1 MTQYITFMTDFGTR
15 DDSVG
20 CCHGVMLGRAPD
32 ARIIDITHEIAAYDI
47 RRGALTWRNVLP
59 YMPVGVHVAVVDPG
73 VGTARR
79 PIAAR
84 AARGDL
90 LVGPDNGL
98 LPAGAEALGG
108 VVAAVELTN
117 ESYML
122 SPRSN
127 TFHGRD
133 IFSPAAAALVTG
145 ADLGTCGPAL
155 DPNTLVRLTLPE
167 PRWEGE
173 ALHCLVS
180 YVDRFGNL
188 RLNAGEAPLARW
200 NLREGEGE
208 GVGVEL
214 GAQALRVPF
223 VRSFGVVGAGMPALI
238 VDSYQ
243 RLMLAINQ
251 GDAATSYG
259 IGVDAPV
266 VLRHP

>member
-1 MTQYITFMTDFGTR
+1 MTSYITFMTDFGTR

-32 ARIIDITHEIAAYDI
+32 ARIIDITHEIQAYDI

-59 YMPVGVHVAVVDPG
+59 YMPVGAHVAVVDPG

-84 AARGDL
+84 VGRGDV

-98 LPAGAEALGG
+98 LPAGAGVLGG
-108 VVAAVELTN
+108 IVAAVELAN

-145 ADLGTCGPAL
+145 TGLEELGPAL
-155 DPNTLVRLTLPE
+155 DPTTLVTLALPE
-167 PRWEGE
+167 AHWESDV
-173 ALHCLVS
+173 LRCLVS

-188 RLNAGEAPLARW
+188 RLNAGEDPLARW
-200 NLREGEGE
+200 NLREGEG
-208 GVGVEL
+208 VRVEL
-214 GAQALRVPF
+214 GGHALTMPF
-223 VRSFGVVGAGMPALI
+223 ARSFGMVGGGDPALI
-238 VDSYQ
+238 VDSYR
-243 RLMLAINQ
+243 RLMVSINRD
-251 GDAATSYG
+251 DAATTYG
-259 IGVDAPV
+259 VGVDAQV
-266 VLRHP
+266 ALRRLA